1 MDKILTVRLI
11 RKTDKGFILCI
22 LCQQATDGRQ
32 CKVQGFAG
40 FRIQPYLDRFLPSA
54 VDIYGCHPVDI
65 LQIGTNL
72 FIHDIPHPVDASR
85 TAYLQYHEVVRQLA
99 DIHLLQLHRK
109 TFGEGSCQLVHL
121 LLQTEGSD
129 LEVHRILKIDLYG
142 RLAAVDV
149 RFYLIHTT
157 DRTDR
162 PFQRD
167 DYFRLHIRRIHILL

>member
-1 MDKILTVRLI
+1 MDKILAVRLI

-22 LCQQATDGRQ
+22 LCQQATDGRR
-32 CKVQGFAG
+32 CKVEGFAG

-85 TAYLQYHEVVRQLA
+85 TAYLQNHEVVRQLA

-109 TFGEGSCQLVHL
+109 TFGESSSQLIHL
-121 LLQTEGSD
+121 LLQTKGSD

-142 RLAAVDV
+142 RLATVDV

-157 DRTDR
+157 WTNRVGSSALGNNSTGSCLYDT
-162 PFQRD
+162 
-167 DYFRLHIRRIHILL
+167 